1 MVAVALLRKAACT
14 ASCFSLW
21 FKFSIKEWLSSA
33 SDAQFIFFSRKWGN
47 VKRLYTE
54 GSPSKH
60 PRTARPKL
68 KQPVRFCVTYKM
80 RWEQEEILFLV
91 MVFIFFCFVF
101 VFIFSTPCQRIN
113 MQVLKQG
120 GPPFTADSGSCN
132 FWLSCRMAGNRIK
145 KKSKW
150 TTFPPGA
157 RNTIPASRQTQ
168 QTPALIGGCLGT
180 KGNWYLKKNL
190 LKANSADGFFLGS
203 KRGGWGREVG
213 VGEGCRDNPTAT
225 RIQMTE
231 KWQRWVKKAD
241 LSPQNFTKGNYT
253 MCWWSGLS
261 RWSHPTCS
269 CCWPQPRLGALSKA
283 GEERA

>member
-14 ASCFSLW
+14 ASCSSLW
-21 FKFSIKEWLSSA
+21 FKFSIKEWLPSA
-33 SDAQFIFFSRKWGN
+33 SDAQLIFFSRKWGN

-60 PRTARPKL
+60 PWTARPKL

-80 RWEQEEILFLV
+80 RWEQKEILFLV

-113 MQVLKQG
+113 MQVLKQE

-180 KGNWYLKKNL
+180 KGNWY
-190 LKANSADGFFLGS
+190 F
-203 KRGGWGREVG
+203 
-213 VGEGCRDNPTAT
+213 
-225 RIQMTE
+225 
-231 KWQRWVKKAD
+231 
-241 LSPQNFTKGNYT
+241 
-253 MCWWSGLS
+253 
-261 RWSHPTCS
+261 
-269 CCWPQPRLGALSKA
+269 
-283 GEERA
+283 